1 MIPTIPWQR
10 VTVSEAQALCKR
22 TDLMLFDVRDPIS
35 FTQGHLE
42 RAQHL
47 AEANLE
53 QILFNTPKKT
63 PVLIYC
69 YHGNASQT
77 YAKIF
82 ADFGF
87 KEIYDLIDGYEAWR
101 IRSLQIPDRVVNVL
115 PEPLNAWLTA
125 HDFHANTAEATIG
138 NQTTPLMCACR
149 LGELPMVKE
158 LVQLGVDVNA
168 LNSDGN
174 NALWFACFN
183 DNLDTIDYLV
193 QNGIDIDHQNDNG
206 ATCLMYAASASKH
219 QVVER
224 LLAAGADT
232 SLKSLDDFTA
242 LDMVAS
248 LECLNLLRRVT
259 KTYNKAKGD
268 ANLMPL
274 S

>member
-1 MIPTIPWQR
+1 MAMTTPWRR
-10 VTVSEAQALCKR
+10 VNATEAQTLSQR
-22 TDLMLFDVRDPIS
+22 TDLIIFDVRDTTS
-35 FTQGHLE
+35 FQQGHLE

-47 AEANLE
+47 VETQLE
-53 QILFNTPKKT
+53 QVLFTIPKTTPM
-63 PVLIYC
+63 LIYC
-69 YHGNASQT
+69 YHGNASQS

-101 IRSLQIPDRVVNVL
+101 IHALQASAKTANLL

-125 HDFHANTAEATIG
+125 HDFRANAAEAIID

-149 LGELPMVKE
+149 LGELAVVETLVK
-158 LVQLGVDVNA
+158 LGVEVNA

-183 DNLDTIDYLV
+183 GNLGIIDYLV
-193 QNGIDIDHQNDNG
+193 QNGIDLDHQNDNG

-219 QVVER
+219 TVVER

-232 SLKSLDDFTA
+232 TLKSLDDFTA
-242 LDMVAS
+242 VEMAAS
-248 LECLNLLRRVT
+248 MECLNLLRPIRSVT
-259 KTYNKAKGD
+259 KNGLKTAAAID
-268 ANLMPL
+268 
-274 S
+274 

>member
-1 MIPTIPWQR
+1 MAMTTPWRR
-10 VTVSEAQALCKR
+10 VNVTQAQTLSQR
-22 TDLMLFDVRDPIS
+22 TDLIIFDVRDTAS
-35 FTQGHLE
+35 YQQGHLE

-47 AEANLE
+47 VETQLE
-53 QILFNTPKKT
+53 QVLFTIPKNA
-63 PVLIYC
+63 PLLIYC
-69 YHGNASQT
+69 YHGNASQS

-87 KEIYDLIDGYEAWR
+87 KEVYDLIDGYEAWR
-101 IRSLQIPDRVVNVL
+101 ISSLYMPPKALDAL
-115 PEPLNAWLTA
+115 PESLNAWLTA
-125 HDFHANTAEATIG
+125 HDFHANAVDATIG

-149 LGELPMVKE
+149 LGELAMVKE
-158 LVQLGVDVNA
+158 LVQLGVDINA

-183 DNLDTIDYLV
+183 DNIEIIDYLV
-193 QNGIDIDHQNDNG
+193 QNGIDINHQNDNG

-224 LLAAGADT
+224 LLVAGADT

-248 LECLNLLRRVT
+248 LECLNLLRPIRPVT
-259 KTYNKAKGD
+259 MNGLKIPAAVD
-268 ANLMPL
+268 
-274 S
+274 

>member
-1 MIPTIPWQR
+1 MITTTPWQR
-10 VTVSEAQALCKR
+10 VTVSEAQSLCKR
-22 TDLMLFDVRDPIS
+22 TSLITFDVRDPTS
-35 FTQGHLE
+35 YKQGHLE
-42 RAQHL
+42 GAQHL

-53 QILFNTPKKT
+53 HTLFHTPKNA
-63 PVLIYC
+63 PILIYC

-87 KEIYDLIDGYEAWR
+87 QEIYDLIDGYEALR
-101 IRSLQIPDRVVNVL
+101 TQALQPSAKTVNVL
-115 PEPLNAWLTA
+115 PDPLNAWLTA
-125 HDFHANTAEATIG
+125 HDFHANAADNTTD
-138 NQTTPLMCACR
+138 NRTTPLMCACR
-149 LGELPMVKE
+149 LGELAVIE
-158 LVQLGVDVNA
+158 TLVQLGVEVNA

-183 DNLDTIDYLV
+183 GNLDIIDYLV
-193 QNGIDIDHQNDNG
+193 RHGIDINHQNDNG

-224 LLAAGADT
+224 LLVAGADT

-242 LDMVAS
+242 LDMAAS

-259 KTYNKAKGD
+259 KTYNKVKGD
-268 ANLMPL
+268 AKPILL